1 MTHVLYDLQCLRILS
16 DRCHTAAWLDDA
28 GFFLRDLCDRVA
40 EEGLMVHTDRHENGK
55 FCRADQVCR
64 ICDAAHAD
72 FQDDRITFFF
82 CKK

>member
-1 MTHVLYDLQCLRILS
+1 MTYVLYDLQCLRFLS
-16 DRCHTAAWLDDA
+16 DRCHAAAWFDDA

-40 EEGLMVHTDRHENGK
+40 KEGLMIHADRYENGK

-64 ICDAAHAD
+64 ICDTAHAY

-82 CKK
+82 YKK